1 MLCDLQGLLAQYRHE
16 NCLPSCPELL
26 LGSTLQYKYLPII
39 KTRGSETLSW
49 SLGNLSPKAHNTLV

>member
-1 MLCDLQGLLAQYRHE
+1 MSCDLHGLLAQYRHG

-26 LGSTLQYKYLPII
+26 QDSTLEYKYLPTI

-49 SLGNLSPKAHNTLV
+49 SLGNSSPDV